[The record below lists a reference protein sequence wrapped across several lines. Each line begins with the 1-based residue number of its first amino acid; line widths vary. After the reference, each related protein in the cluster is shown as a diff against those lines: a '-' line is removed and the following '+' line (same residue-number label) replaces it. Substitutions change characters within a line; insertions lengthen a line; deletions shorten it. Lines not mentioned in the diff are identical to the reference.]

1 MNVGDKIPEIL
12 GIDQD
17 GREIKASD
25 YRGRKIVLYSYPK
38 ANTSGCTAEA
48 CSLQAH
54 KEELAAAGYEII
66 GVSKD
71 KQALQK
77 KFAETKGL
85 QFPLIADTE
94 TTLLQELGC
103 WGEKVTC
110 GAFLEQRKQAVA
122 ADRDEA
128 QQLQEAAEVS
138 KAAYEEKLK
147 AVHKE
152 AEEILSASRK
162 AAMKQQDAIIDQAK
176 SEASAIM
183 EQADRETVSEKQRIK
198 ADVRK
203 EMCGLALAMT
213 GRFADHADPQRGEA
227 LLEEA
232 LKEMGGEAWLN

>member
-1 MNVGDKIPEIL
+1 MEDRLFGLDVQLLFD
-12 GIDQD
+12 
-17 GREIKASD
+17 AF
-25 YRGRKIVLYSYPK
+25 VLFVVIMIMYAIMSRLFFKP
-38 ANTSGCTAEA
+38 
-48 CSLQAH
+48 
-54 KEELAAAGYEII
+54 
-66 GVSKD
+66 VR
-71 KQALQK
+71 
-77 KFAETKGL
+77 
-85 QFPLIADTE
+85 
-94 TTLLQELGC
+94 
-103 WGEKVTC
+103 
-110 GAFLEQRKQAVA
+110 AFLEQRKQAVA

-162 AAMKQQDAIIDQAK
+162 AAMKQQD
-176 SEASAIM
+176 
-183 EQADRETVSEKQRIK
+183 
-198 ADVRK
+198 VRK

>member
-1 MNVGDKIPEIL
+1 MEDRLFGLDVQLLFD
-12 GIDQD
+12 
-17 GREIKASD
+17 AF
-25 YRGRKIVLYSYPK
+25 VLFVVIMIMYAIMSRLFFKP
-38 ANTSGCTAEA
+38 
-48 CSLQAH
+48 
-54 KEELAAAGYEII
+54 
-66 GVSKD
+66 VR
-71 KQALQK
+71 
-77 KFAETKGL
+77 
-85 QFPLIADTE
+85 
-94 TTLLQELGC
+94 
-103 WGEKVTC
+103 
-110 GAFLEQRKQAVA
+110 AFLEQRKQAVA

-183 EQADRETVSEKQRIK
+183 EQRIK

-213 GRFADHADPQRGEA
+213 GRFADQADPQRGEV

>member
-1 MNVGDKIPEIL
+1 MEDRLFGLDVQLLFD
-12 GIDQD
+12 
-17 GREIKASD
+17 AF
-25 YRGRKIVLYSYPK
+25 VLFVVIMIMYAIMSRLFFKP
-38 ANTSGCTAEA
+38 
-48 CSLQAH
+48 
-54 KEELAAAGYEII
+54 
-66 GVSKD
+66 VR
-71 KQALQK
+71 
-77 KFAETKGL
+77 
-85 QFPLIADTE
+85 
-94 TTLLQELGC
+94 
-103 WGEKVTC
+103 
-110 GAFLEQRKQAVA
+110 AFLEQRKQAVA

-138 KAAYEEKLK
+138 KAAYE
-147 AVHKE
+147 
-152 AEEILSASRK
+152 EEILSASRK

-213 GRFADHADPQRGEA
+213 GRFADQADPQRGEV

>member
-1 MNVGDKIPEIL
+1 MEDSLFGLDVQLLFD
-12 GIDQD
+12 
-17 GREIKASD
+17 AF
-25 YRGRKIVLYSYPK
+25 VLFVVIMIMYAIMSRLFFKP
-38 ANTSGCTAEA
+38 
-48 CSLQAH
+48 
-54 KEELAAAGYEII
+54 
-66 GVSKD
+66 VR
-71 KQALQK
+71 
-77 KFAETKGL
+77 
-85 QFPLIADTE
+85 
-94 TTLLQELGC
+94 
-103 WGEKVTC
+103 
-110 GAFLEQRKQAVA
+110 AFLEQRKQAVA

-213 GRFADHADPQRGEA
+213 GRFADQADPQRGEV

>member
-1 MNVGDKIPEIL
+1 MEDRLFGLDVQLLFD
-12 GIDQD
+12 
-17 GREIKASD
+17 AF
-25 YRGRKIVLYSYPK
+25 VLFVVIMIMYAIMSRLFFKP
-38 ANTSGCTAEA
+38 
-48 CSLQAH
+48 
-54 KEELAAAGYEII
+54 
-66 GVSKD
+66 VR
-71 KQALQK
+71 
-77 KFAETKGL
+77 
-85 QFPLIADTE
+85 
-94 TTLLQELGC
+94 
-103 WGEKVTC
+103 
-110 GAFLEQRKQAVA
+110 AFLEQRKQAVA

-162 AAMKQQDAIIDQAK
+162 AAMKQQDAIIDQ

>member
-1 MNVGDKIPEIL
+1 MKH
-12 GIDQD
+12 
-17 GREIKASD
+17 S
-25 YRGRKIVLYSYPK
+25 S
-38 ANTSGCTAEA
+38 
-48 CSLQAH
+48 
-54 KEELAAAGYEII
+54 
-66 GVSKD
+66 
-71 KQALQK
+71 
-77 KFAETKGL
+77 F
-85 QFPLIADTE
+85 
-94 TTLLQELGC
+94 
-103 WGEKVTC
+103 
-110 GAFLEQRKQAVA
+110 RKQL
-122 ADRDEA
+122 RY
-128 QQLQEAAEVS
+128 
-138 KAAYEEKLK
+138 YEEKLK

-213 GRFADHADPQRGEA
+213 GRFADPQRGEV

>member
-1 MNVGDKIPEIL
+1 MEDRLFGLDVQLLFD
-12 GIDQD
+12 
-17 GREIKASD
+17 AF
-25 YRGRKIVLYSYPK
+25 VLFVVIMIMYAIMSRLFFKP
-38 ANTSGCTAEA
+38 
-48 CSLQAH
+48 
-54 KEELAAAGYEII
+54 
-66 GVSKD
+66 VR
-71 KQALQK
+71 
-77 KFAETKGL
+77 
-85 QFPLIADTE
+85 
-94 TTLLQELGC
+94 
-103 WGEKVTC
+103 
-110 GAFLEQRKQAVA
+110 AFLEQRKQAVA

-162 AAMKQQDAIIDQAK
+162 AAMKQQD
-176 SEASAIM
+176 AIM

-232 LKEMGGEAWLN
+232 LKEMGGEAWLK

>member
-1 MNVGDKIPEIL
+1 MADRLFGLDVQLLFD
-12 GIDQD
+12 
-17 GREIKASD
+17 AF
-25 YRGRKIVLYSYPK
+25 VLFVVIMIMYAIMSRLFFKP
-38 ANTSGCTAEA
+38 
-48 CSLQAH
+48 
-54 KEELAAAGYEII
+54 
-66 GVSKD
+66 VR
-71 KQALQK
+71 
-77 KFAETKGL
+77 
-85 QFPLIADTE
+85 
-94 TTLLQELGC
+94 
-103 WGEKVTC
+103 
-110 GAFLEQRKQAVA
+110 AFLEQRKQAVA

>member
-1 MNVGDKIPEIL
+1 MEDRLFGLDVQLLFD
-12 GIDQD
+12 
-17 GREIKASD
+17 AF
-25 YRGRKIVLYSYPK
+25 VLFVVIMIMYAIMSRLFFKP
-38 ANTSGCTAEA
+38 
-48 CSLQAH
+48 
-54 KEELAAAGYEII
+54 
-66 GVSKD
+66 VR
-71 KQALQK
+71 
-77 KFAETKGL
+77 
-85 QFPLIADTE
+85 
-94 TTLLQELGC
+94 
-103 WGEKVTC
+103 
-110 GAFLEQRKQAVA
+110 AFLEQRKQAVA

-176 SEASAIM
+176 SEASAII
-183 EQADRETVSEKQRIK
+183 SEKQRIK

>member
-1 MNVGDKIPEIL
+1 MEDRLFELDVQLLFD
-12 GIDQD
+12 
-17 GREIKASD
+17 AF
-25 YRGRKIVLYSYPK
+25 VLFVVIMIMYAIS
-38 ANTSGCTAEA
+38 E
-48 CSLQAH
+48 
-54 KEELAAAGYEII
+54 
-66 GVSKD
+66 
-71 KQALQK
+71 QALCFK
-77 KFAETKGL
+77 
-85 QFPLIADTE
+85 P
-94 TTLLQELGC
+94 
-103 WGEKVTC
+103 VR
-110 GAFLEQRKQAVA
+110 AFLEQRKQAVA

-213 GRFADHADPQRGEA
+213 GRFADQADPQRGEV

-232 LKEMGGEAWLN
+232 LKEMGGENMVELIVTAINVFILFFPDRIPCLRYAAVGMLTKRQNGLLMTSTQPV

>member
-1 MNVGDKIPEIL
+1 MEDRLFGLDVQLLFD
-12 GIDQD
+12 
-17 GREIKASD
+17 AF
-25 YRGRKIVLYSYPK
+25 VLFVVIMIMYAIMSRLFFKP
-38 ANTSGCTAEA
+38 
-48 CSLQAH
+48 
-54 KEELAAAGYEII
+54 
-66 GVSKD
+66 VR
-71 KQALQK
+71 
-77 KFAETKGL
+77 
-85 QFPLIADTE
+85 
-94 TTLLQELGC
+94 
-103 WGEKVTC
+103 
-110 GAFLEQRKQAVA
+110 AFLEQRKQAVA

-162 AAMKQQDAIIDQAK
+162 AAMKQQDAIIDQA
-176 SEASAIM
+176 

>member
-1 MNVGDKIPEIL
+1 MN
-12 GIDQD
+12 GITNE
-17 GREIKASD
+17 GL
-25 YRGRKIVLYSYPK
+25 VL
-38 ANTSGCTAEA
+38 A
-48 CSLQAH
+48 CSAIGAG
-54 KEELAAAGYEII
+54 LAVIAGIGPGVGQGIAAGHGASAVGRNPGAKGDIMQTMLL
-66 GVSKD
+66 G
-71 KQALQK
+71 QAV
-77 KFAETKGL
+77 AETTGL
-85 QFPLIADTE
+85 YGLVIALI
-94 TTLLQELGC
+94 LLSRLFF
-103 WGEKVTC
+103 KPVR
-110 GAFLEQRKQAVA
+110 AFLEQRKQAVA